1 MRSGPV
7 PLRVSRPPV
16 SLPPARAVGSS
27 DAPLS
32 GLAWAAAA
40 GLGVVALAVAGWAQA
55 AAGAGAA
62 LAAVGAVALLRRLA
76 GPSGAP
82 ADVAAAPAAATAP
95 GFDDALERLSD
106 PVLIVG
112 AGEPDDMASR
122 RVLFAN
128 EAARTLLRIPA
139 AGALLVNAV
148 RRPEALEAA
157 DEALYGRRIAAADYA
172 DTGAQ
177 ARAWRLHATPLPSA
191 PEAPAA
197 LLHLRDETDAR
208 RSARMGTDFLANAS
222 HELRTP
228 LASLSGFIE
237 TLRGHARDD
246 PAARDRFLAVMA
258 DQADRMTRLT
268 ADLLHLSR
276 VELNE
281 HVPPSGRVDLA
292 LAAADVADALQ
303 PQSAALGVAIA
314 LRAPA
319 MGEVTVAGDRDQV
332 VQVVQNL
339 VDNALKHSP
348 FGATVR
354 VEVVA
359 SAGELPPEPTRPRH
373 TLVAPDRSEGAR
385 YAALRVSDDGVGMVR
400 EELPRLAERFYRV
413 GGQKSGPRAGTGL
426 GLAIV
431 RHIVNRHR
439 GGLVVESAPDAG
451 SAFTVTLPAA

>member
-1 MRSGPV
+1 MALPRSSGA
-7 PLRVSRPPV
+7 
-16 SLPPARAVGSS
+16 LPG
-27 DAPLS
+27 APLLPV
-32 GLAWAAAA
+32 LAWTAAAAA
-40 GLGVVALAVAGWAQA
+40 GVAVVAAAGWPEA

-62 LAAVGAVALLRRLA
+62 LLLAEAVRRLRRPVRPP
-76 GPSGAP
+76 GSEP
-82 ADVAAAPAAATAP
+82 ADAAPAAERRP
-95 GFDDALERLSD
+95 PFDDAVERLGD
-106 PVLIVG
+106 PVLIVAG
-112 AGEPDDMASR
+112 GEPDDMVSR

-128 EAARTLLRIPA
+128 EAARALLRIPA
-139 AGALLVNAV
+139 SGALLVNAV
-148 RRPEALEAA
+148 RRPEVLEAV
-157 DEALYGRRIAAADYA
+157 DEALYGRRPVVADYA

-177 ARAWRLHATPLPSA
+177 ARAWRLHAAPLPGDPHA
-191 PEAPAA
+191 PVA

-208 RSARMGTDFLANAS
+208 RTERMGADFLANAS

-237 TLRGHARDD
+237 TLRGHARND

-292 LAAADVADALQ
+292 LAAADVVDALQ
-303 PQSAALGVAIA
+303 PQSASLGVAVA
-314 LRAPA
+314 LRAPPP
-319 MGEVTVAGDRDQV
+319 GEVMVAGDRDQV

-348 FGATVR
+348 AGAVVR

-359 SAGELPPEPTRPRH
+359 AAAALPPEPPRPRH
-373 TLVAPDRSEGAR
+373 TLLAPDRSEGAR
-385 YAALRVSDDGVGMVR
+385 YAVLRVSDDGPGMVR
-400 EELPRLAERFYRV
+400 DELPRLTERFYRV

-439 GGLVVESAPDAG
+439 GGLLVESAPGAG
-451 SAFTVTLPAA
+451 SSFQVTLPAA